1 MLPLQ
6 LIEIKYV
13 EVDKKNKTEIQINE
27 KIEIFKQKMTWNEN

>member
-27 KIEIFKQKMTWNEN
+27 KNRNI